1 MITPAEHE
9 AQCFEKCGE
18 LKRRIQK
25 VPADGHC
32 LFHALAR
39 AVPGVKNFQEL
50 WNLSADE
57 LAKDEEI
64 MAFLRVPDTQKVM
77 KNGKVLTKDGKDLMV
92 DSRGEDTGNPKR
104 YCAEVRGNKFGGDF
118 ELFVLSKALNT
129 RIEVYEMLGLRQCYP
144 NNSSYAKLD
153 WPIVRLS
160 FHRYL
165 FNAAHYQLLV

>member
-1 MITPAEHE
+1 
-9 AQCFEKCGE
+9 
-18 LKRRIQK
+18 
-25 VPADGHC
+25 
-32 LFHALAR
+32 
-39 AVPGVKNFQEL
+39 
-50 WNLSADE
+50 
-57 LAKDEEI
+57 
-64 MAFLRVPDTQKVM
+64 M

-118 ELFVLSKALNT
+118 ELFVLSKALKT